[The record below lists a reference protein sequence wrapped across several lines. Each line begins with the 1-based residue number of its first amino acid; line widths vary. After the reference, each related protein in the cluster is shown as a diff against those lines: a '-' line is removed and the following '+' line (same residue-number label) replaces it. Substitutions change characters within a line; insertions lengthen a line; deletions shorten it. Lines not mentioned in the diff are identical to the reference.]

1 MGVVTRIKMMLFVE
15 VVLGKEKARSKIMH
29 STLNPKET
37 RALYMATATYIFT
50 SKRKEN
56 LLYKFPLSE

>member
-37 RALYMATATYIFT
+37 RALYMATSYIFT

-56 LLYKFPLSE
+56 

>member
-1 MGVVTRIKMMLFVE
+1 MMLFVK

-37 RALYMATATYIFT
+37 RTLYMATSYIYT

-56 LLYKFPLSE
+56 LLYKFTLSE

>member
-1 MGVVTRIKMMLFVE
+1 MMLFVE

-50 SKRKEN
+50 SKRKKK